1 MMTLNAE
8 TIATRNVSGGFFVS
22 FCSLWTGNTVSNR
35 AKVGGF
41 NTRYYRII
49 QTLAYIVA
57 VLVLYFLVQ
66 HYHQQ
71 IYNLEEY
78 PLSYQ

>member
-8 TIATRNVSGGFFVS
+8 AIATRNVSGGF
-22 FCSLWTGNTVSNR
+22 
-35 AKVGGF
+35 K
-41 NTRYYRII
+41 TRYYRII
-49 QTLAYIVA
+49 QTSAYIVA